1 MVILPAVLL
10 GVASTLLTAR
20 ILVLLVR
27 LNARTAATLEGV
39 RR

>member
-1 MVILPAVLL
+1 MAILSAVLL
-10 GVASTLLTAR
+10 SIVSTLLTAR